1 MKQFVSDV
9 QEQQLVE
16 QAKKNKDFNILLKG
30 LIKDNILLAK
40 TTAFTL
46 KKRGNYCKCFGG
58 QIREHKS
65 SFY

>member
-46 KKRGNYCKCFGG
+46 KKGKLL
-58 QIREHKS
+58 
-65 SFY
+65 